1 MYVAVIPNRSSRPA
15 TLLRESYRDGDR
27 VKNRTLANLSDWPQ
41 ERIETLRAA
50 LRGDKLVPAGEGMEI
65 VRALPHGHVAA
76 ALGVARQIGL
86 DDLLP
91 DGSERQR
98 NLALALIVE
107 RLIDPAAKLATAR
120 ALDETTAINS
130 LGVTLGLGEVKAKEV
145 YAALDWLGMAQPSIE
160 DALARRHL
168 CDGTLVLYDVSSSYV
183 EGRCCELAH
192 FGHSRDHRSDKM
204 QIVYGLLCSPDGR
217 PVAIEVFDGNT
228 GDPSTVGNQITKLKE
243 RFGLT
248 RIVMVGDRGMITD
261 ARIRDDL
268 KPAGIDW
275 ITALRAP
282 SIQQLAA
289 EDGPLQLSF
298 FDERDLA
305 EIESEELFPGE
316 RLVVCKN
323 HALAEERRRK
333 RNELLDATEQ
343 DLKKIQKRIVRKRD
357 PLRGADEI
365 GLAVGKV
372 IGRRKVGKH
381 FDLTITDDQLSF
393 TRDHAAIAK
402 EGALDGFYVLRTNVP
417 AEAINAADTVRAYKS
432 LARVERA
439 FRCLKTTDLDIRPIY
454 HWVSPRVRAHVFL
467 CMLAYYLEWHM
478 RQALAPML
486 FDDHDRAAGEALRA
500 SPVAK
505 AEPSPAAKRK
515 ANKKSTDEGLPV
527 HSFRTLLADVATL
540 TRNTV
545 RCGNAPEMALL
556 ARPTEIQQRA
566 FDLLGI
572 KLTV

>member
-1 MYVAVIPNRSSRPA
+1 MYVAIVPNRSSRPA
-15 TLLRESYRDGDR
+15 ILLRESYRDGDR
-27 VKNRTLANLSDWPQ
+27 VKNRTLANLSDWPMD
-41 ERIETLRAA
+41 RIETLRAA
-50 LRGDKLVPAGEGMEI
+50 LRGDKLVPAEVMEI

-86 DDLLP
+86 DELLP
-91 DGSERQR
+91 DGPERQR

-120 ALDETTAINS
+120 ALDETTATDS
-130 LGVTLGLGEVKAKEV
+130 LGVTLGLGEVKANEV
-145 YAALDWLGMAQPSIE
+145 YAALDWLGMAQSSIE

-168 CDGTLVLYDVSSSYV
+168 HDGTLVLYDVSSSYV
-183 EGRCCELAH
+183 EGRCCELAQ
-192 FGHSRDHRSDKM
+192 FGHSRDNRRDKM
-204 QIVYGLLCSPDGR
+204 QIVYGLLCAPDGR
-217 PVAIEVFDGNT
+217 PVAIEVFEGNT

-243 RFGLT
+243 RFGLK
-248 RIVMVGDRGMITD
+248 RVVMVGDRGMITD
-261 ARIRDDL
+261 ARIREDL
-268 KPAGIDW
+268 EPAGIDW

-305 EIESEELFPGE
+305 EIESPDFPGE

-323 HALAEERRRK
+323 HALAEERSRK
-333 RNELLDATEQ
+333 RNELLDATER
-343 DLKKIQKRIVRKRD
+343 DLKAIQKRIERKRN

-365 GLAVGKV
+365 GVAVGKI

-381 FDLTITDDQLSF
+381 FDITITDDSLSF
-393 TRDHAAIAK
+393 PRDHAAIAK
-402 EGALDGFYVLRTNVP
+402 EAALDGFYVLRTNVP
-417 AEAINAADTVRAYKS
+417 ADNLTADDTVRAYKS

-439 FRCLKTTDLDIRPIY
+439 FRSLKTVDLDIRPIY
-454 HWVSPRVRAHVFL
+454 HYVSPRVRAHVFL

-486 FDDHDRAAGEALRA
+486 FDDHDRAAGEALRS

-505 AEPSPAAKRK
+505 AQPSPAAERK
-515 ANKKSTDEGLPV
+515 ARKKHTDDGQPV
-527 HSFRTLLADVATL
+527 HSFRTLLADLATL
-540 TRNTV
+540 TRNIV
-545 RCGNAPEMALL
+545 RFGNAPEMVLL
-556 ARPTEIQQRA
+556 ARPTEIQQRV
-566 FDLLGI
+566 FDLLGV
-572 KLTV
+572 KLLM